1 MFYNNGRHLKNGYWP
16 RLMFRLTL
24 FFTMVFVLSACTT
37 QGIQPDL
44 ETGSQVTADS
54 LLHDSPLDAS
64 DIDLSGFDML
74 EMSPEMIE
82 FLDQEVRGYKSE
94 SERLRR
100 LAWAIMRSGE
110 FSLVYEDTTGTASE
124 TFATRRGNCMAFT
137 NMFVAMSRN
146 LGIDAHFQEVD
157 VPPTWSMSGG
167 SFLYAQ
173 HINVYVDLKSG
184 RFREVDFNIYDF
196 DHELE
201 TRIIS
206 DDRARA
212 HYFNNIGAE
221 KMLEGDSSQ
230 AYAYF
235 RQSLLED
242 ESYVPAWI
250 NMGILHRREALP
262 AHAEVAFLTALQR
275 AERKVK
281 LMSYETLDIGWMSS
295 HADNTSLVAMSNL
308 ANLYEDQGRSDLADK
323 YFARVE
329 SHRLKNPFYRYQR
342 AQLAFEEGDYEAAI
356 DDLRYAVRRRK
367 NEDEFYYLLSL
378 SYLMQG
384 DREEAHKWM
393 KKAEDVSQ
401 LNSEKEK
408 YSYKLNLLQNL
419 DNP

>member
-1 MFYNNGRHLKNGYWP
+1 MV
-16 RLMFRLTL
+16 LM
-24 FFTMVFVLSACTT
+24 LSACATH
-37 QGIQPDL
+37 GVQPDL
-44 ETGSQVTADS
+44 ETESEVTAVS
-54 LLHDSPLDAS
+54 LLHESPLDTS
-64 DIDLSGFDML
+64 RVDLSGFDML
-74 EMSPEMIE
+74 EMSPEMTN

-100 LAWAIMRSGE
+100 LAWAIMRSGD

-137 NMFVAMSRN
+137 NMFVAMSRD
-146 LGIDAHFQEVD
+146 LGIDARYQEVD

-173 HINVYVDLKSG
+173 HINVYVDLKGG

-201 TRIIS
+201 TRVIS
-206 DDRARA
+206 DERARA

-235 RQSLLED
+235 RQSLLDD

-250 NMGILHRREALP
+250 NMGILHRREGHP
-262 AHAEVAFLTALQR
+262 AYAEVAFITALQR
-275 AERKVK
+275 GGRKSK
-281 LMSYETLDIGWMSS
+281 LMSYQTLDVGWMSPQV
-295 HADNTSLVAMSNL
+295 DNTSLVAMSNL
-308 ANLYEDQGRSDLADK
+308 ANLYEDEGRSDLSEK

-342 AQLAFEEGDYEAAI
+342 AQLAFEEGNYDAAI

-378 SYLMQG
+378 SNLMQG

-393 KKAEDVSQ
+393 KKAEEVAQ
-401 LNSEKEK
+401 LNSDKEK
-408 YSYKLNLLQNL
+408 YSYKLNLLQKL
-419 DNP
+419 DIP

>member
-1 MFYNNGRHLKNGYWP
+1 M
-16 RLMFRLTL
+16 
-24 FFTMVFVLSACTT
+24 
-37 QGIQPDL
+37 QGVQPDL
-44 ETGSQVTADS
+44 ETESEVTADS
-54 LLHDSPLDAS
+54 LLHASPLDKL

-74 EMSPEMIE
+74 ELSPEMIK
-82 FLDQEVRGYKSE
+82 FLDREVRGYSSE

-146 LGIDAHFQEVD
+146 LGIDAQFQEVD

-173 HINVYVDLKSG
+173 HINVYVDLRNG

-221 KMLEGDSSQ
+221 KMLEGDTPQ

-235 RQSLLED
+235 RQSLAED
-242 ESYVPAWI
+242 DRYVPAWI
-250 NMGILHRREALP
+250 NMGILHRREAYP
-262 AHAEVAFLTALQR
+262 AYAEVAFLTALQR
-275 AERKVK
+275 GGRKSK
-281 LMSYETLDIGWMSS
+281 LMSYETLDVGWMSPLVE
-295 HADNTSLVAMSNL
+295 NTSLVAMSNL
-308 ANLYEDQGRSDLADK
+308 ANLYEDEGRSDLAEQ

-342 AQLAFEEGDYEAAI
+342 AELAFEEGDYAAAI
-356 DDLRYAVRRRK
+356 DDLKYAVRRRK

-384 DREEAHKWM
+384 DREEAHRWM
-393 KKAEDVSQ
+393 KKAEGVAQ
-401 LNSEKEK
+401 QNSDKEK
-408 YSYKLNLLQNL
+408 YSYKLDLLQNL